1 MDSSDHRSSEHLLFA
16 THELFEEV
24 DSYIVIGWDVDPNI
38 CGQEVVDFTLALVLR
53 RELL

>member
-16 THELFEEV
+16 AHELFEEV
-24 DSYIVIGWDVDPNI
+24 DSYIVIRWDVDPNI